1 MTRLGFGTSFRIFS
15 WGGSPWHLT
24 PKPVPRGASSATD
37 SDVHVFA
44 CAPSQSRAASFTQPY
59 RWISGSERCSN
70 PIERSGPL
78 AQRKDHYTKRPAWP
92 KTGLRDTMAHIA
104 NVPLLLD

>member
-78 AQRKDHYTKRPAWP
+78 AQRKGSLHEEAGVAENRAPRHYDAR
-92 KTGLRDTMAHIA
+92 
-104 NVPLLLD
+104 